1 MTDVQKITN
10 LTNLVEEI
18 VEKYYDAYPETSTD
32 IFTIAAIMMN
42 VTEELEKFK
51 NVTKDDYPTIISTIH
66 NKYEKNETD
75 NIFIQLL
82 RDFKM
87 IPETKNNCN
96 KTCNCNKEKN
106 TTNVF
111 SSSSQEKIS
120 VEKQKENKP
129 CQCNDKKTNVKN
141 TETEKTIQILM
152 PGIEKENVSITV
164 EEKNL
169 VVKLKNVVFEYPFVN
184 PNIKYE
190 FPIDDNFDIQ
200 NTKSSL
206 KNGILTIVMPKK
218 EKQKITITID

>member
-1 MTDVQKITN
+1 MTDIQKITN
-10 LTNLVEEI
+10 LAEEI
-18 VEKYYDAYPETSTD
+18 VEKYYDTYPETSTD

-42 VTEELEKFK
+42 VTEELEKFE
-51 NVTKDDYPTIISTIH
+51 NVTKHDYPTIISNIH
-66 NKYEKNETD
+66 SKYEKNETD
-75 NIFIQLL
+75 SIFMQLL

-87 IPETKNNCN
+87 IPETKNNCS
-96 KTCNCNKEKN
+96 KICNCNKEKN
-106 TTNVF
+106 ATNIF
-111 SSSSQEKIS
+111 SSSPQEKIS

-129 CQCNDKKTNVKN
+129 CQCNDKKINVKD

-152 PGIEKENVSITV
+152 PGIEKENILITV

-184 PNIKYE
+184 PNIRYE

-206 KNGILTIVMPKK
+206 KNGILTIAIPKK
-218 EKQKITITID
+218 EKQKITINID

>member
-1 MTDVQKITN
+1 MTDVQKITK

-18 VEKYYDAYPETSTD
+18 VEKYYDAYPEISTD

-66 NKYEKNETD
+66 DKYEKNETD
-75 NIFIQLL
+75 NIFMQLL

-96 KTCNCNKEKN
+96 KTCNCNKEK
-106 TTNVF
+106 
-111 SSSSQEKIS
+111 IS

-129 CQCNDKKTNVKN
+129 WQCNDKKTNVKD

-152 PGIEKENVSITV
+152 PGIEKENVLITV

-169 VVKLKNVVFEYPFVN
+169 VVKLKNVVFEYSFVN

-206 KNGILTIVMPKK
+206 KNGILTIVIPKK
-218 EKQKITITID
+218 EKQKITITIGNL